1 MARRTRVEP
10 INISCGWEQV
20 KRPAG
25 KELSP
30 KLRKLRRLRRFSAIE
45 LRDLGDIVVF
55 YPPRTV
61 VQTIAT
67 VSTTITTLVVTA
79 IAFARREFLY
89 FPIRSARFTSFSM

>member
-1 MARRTRVEP
+1 MARRTRIEP

-25 KELSP
+25 KELST
-30 KLRKLRRLRRFSAIE
+30 KLIKLRRLRSIRRSK
-45 LRDLGDIVVF
+45 LRNLGNIVF

-67 VSTTITTLVVTA
+67 VSTTMTTLVVTA

-89 FPIRSARFTSFSM
+89 FPIRSARFTSLSM